1 MRKSS
6 PVTMA
11 LDDVASTYLYPLKL
25 GMRRNQHPGGSKCEK
40 SFFTL
45 HTSALWKS
53 EGTTLCR
60 NMLGVQSTDQNNHWN
75 AIESLL
81 QIFRQMC
88 KGFWADLGKNKPTRC
103 ILGGLSLATANAR
116 DYGASMACSRKSWCS
131 NRTDALARTASKWLL
146 LHGTLIFS
154 IPVPLFASTILKCP
168 YSCGKLRQPHKMPM
182 LPHAHP
188 LRPAWSFDLF
198 EAPVKRIS
206 IRSLQVKL
214 WVEILINQ

>member
-1 MRKSS
+1 M
-6 PVTMA
+6 
-11 LDDVASTYLYPLKL
+11 LLWHISTPLKL

-40 SFFTL
+40 SFFTQVFFL
-45 HTSALWKS
+45 EVWGNHTVSQHVRCTEYWS
-53 EGTTLCR
+53 
-60 NMLGVQSTDQNNHWN
+60 NNHWN
-75 AIESLL
+75 AINRAFFKSSGKCAKASGLTLEKINQPGASSGDSLS
-81 QIFRQMC
+81 QQQMM
-88 KGFWADLGKNKPTRC
+88 
-103 ILGGLSLATANAR
+103 AR

-131 NRTDALARTASKWLL
+131 NRTDALARRANKYLL
-146 LHGTLIFS
+146 LHPLIFS

-168 YSCGKLRQPHKMPM
+168 YSCGKLRQAHKMPM
-182 LPHAHP
+182 LLHAHP